1 MGICAPQPASGRPD
15 GTPISACPAD
25 PEPINGTL
33 ARATKVSYPASQNLA
48 SLSSRVSQKSHY
60 IAVVD
65 DEPAV
70 CKAFE
75 RVLRAAKFDVA
86 TFSSGSSF
94 LASLNNRMPACVVLD
109 LHMPNMNGFDVQSHL
124 ASSPA
129 NRVAIVVVTAHDS
142 PESEQRSLA
151 GGAAA
156 YLTKP
161 LEAKPLVEAIRAAI
175 AAKAL

>member
-1 MGICAPQPASGRPD
+1 MGICAPQPATRRPY
-15 GTPISACPAD
+15 GTPFSAGRAD
-25 PEPINGTL
+25 PAPTNGIL
-33 ARATKVSYPASQNLA
+33 ACATKVSYPALQNLA
-48 SLSSRVSQKSHY
+48 SLSSRVSQESQY

-75 RVLRAAKFDVA
+75 RLLRAAKFDVA
-86 TFSSGSSF
+86 TFSSGSAF

-109 LHMPNMNGFDVQSHL
+109 LHMPDMNGFDVQSHL
-124 ASSPA
+124 ASSPT
-129 NRVAIVVVTAHDS
+129 NQVGVVVVTAHDS
-142 PESEQRSLA
+142 PESKQRSLA

-161 LEAKPLVEAIRAAI
+161 LEAKTLVDAIRAAI
-175 AAKAL
+175 AGKAS

>member
-1 MGICAPQPASGRPD
+1 
-15 GTPISACPAD
+15 
-25 PEPINGTL
+25 
-33 ARATKVSYPASQNLA
+33 VSHASQ
-48 SLSSRVSQKSHY
+48 Y

-75 RVLRAAKFDVA
+75 RLLRAGKFDVA
-86 TFSSGSSF
+86 TFASGSAF

-124 ASSPA
+124 ASSPTA
-129 NRVAIVVVTAHDS
+129 VVVVTAYDS
-142 PESEQRSLA
+142 PESKQRSLA

-161 LEAKPLVEAIRAAI
+161 LEAKTLVDAIRAAI
-175 AAKAL
+175 AGKAS